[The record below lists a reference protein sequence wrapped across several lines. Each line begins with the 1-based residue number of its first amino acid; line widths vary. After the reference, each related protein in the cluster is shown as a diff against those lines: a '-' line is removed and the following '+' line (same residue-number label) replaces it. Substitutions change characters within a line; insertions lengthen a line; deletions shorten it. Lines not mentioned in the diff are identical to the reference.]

1 MKKIATL
8 TLALMMMLLAGKS
21 YAVVVVQ
28 HQEGETTATATAAAA
43 ADFTVADFLNMTPKQ
58 YAEQSGEK
66 MSFTKKLAFKM
77 VQNKVKKQVA
87 KGKVDASAPAS
98 GNTMSLLS
106 LIFGGVGLLS
116 LVLPIGIFGLL
127 LGVAGLVLG
136 LVAMKKEGS
145 NVMNLL
151 GTIFGGLTVLLFL
164 VAVIFVA
171 SIL

>member
-8 TLALMMMLLAGKS
+8 TLAFMLMLLAGKS

-28 HQEGETTATATAAAA
+28 PQGGETVEAAEPAAAGI
-43 ADFTVADFLNMTPKQ
+43 TVADFINMTPKE

-66 MSFTKKLAFKM
+66 MSFAKKLAFKM

-106 LIFGGVGLLS
+106 LIFGAVGIIFIW
-116 LVLPIGIFGLL
+116 LPVVGIIGLL
-127 LGVAGLVLG
+127 LGIAGFVFG

-164 VAVIFVA
+164 VAIVLLA
-171 SIL
+171 AIL

>member
-8 TLALMMMLLAGKS
+8 ALALMLILLAGKS
-21 YAVVVVQ
+21 YGVVVVQ
-28 HQEGETTATATAAAA
+28 PQAGETQEAAAPA
-43 ADFTVADFLNMTPKQ
+43 ISDLTVGDFINMTPKE
-58 YAEQSGEK
+58 YAEKSGEK

-106 LIFGGVGLLS
+106 LIFGAAGILFIW
-116 LVLPIGIFGLL
+116 LPTIGILGLL
-127 LGVAGLVLG
+127 LGIAGFVFG

-164 VAVIFVA
+164 VAIVLLA

>member
-106 LIFGGVGLLS
+106 LIFGASGILLIWIVGL
-116 LVLPIGIFGLL
+116 VGLL
-127 LGVAGLVLG
+127 LGIAGLVLG
-136 LVAMKKEGS
+136 LVSMKNDGS

-151 GTIFGGLTVLLFL
+151 GTIFGGLTVLLYL
-164 VAVIFVA
+164 AAIVLVA